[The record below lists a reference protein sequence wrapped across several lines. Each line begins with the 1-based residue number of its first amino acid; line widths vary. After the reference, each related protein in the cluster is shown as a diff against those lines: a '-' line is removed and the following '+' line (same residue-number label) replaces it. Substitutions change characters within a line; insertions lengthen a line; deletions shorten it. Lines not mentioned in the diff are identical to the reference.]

1 MAYPAYTNN
10 NQYYMQSLEDMRNR
24 IDNQIRQYQQ
34 NQMQMQQPQ
43 VQPITQN
50 FSIAPT
56 QNNTSELEA
65 KYANNIDEV
74 KNTFVIKTG
83 IFLNKDY
90 STLWLKD
97 VSGNI
102 RTFKIEEIIEVDE
115 RDKEIMALKQQ
126 IEDMK
131 EMIANERNA
140 NNSNIDE
147 QFESKS
153 TTKLSNRKQSN
164 AK

>member
-34 NQMQMQQPQ
+34 NQMQMQQPIPQ
-43 VQPITQN
+43 VTQN
-50 FSIAPT
+50 FQLAPT
-56 QNNTSELEA
+56 QNNNDLEA

-90 STLWLKD
+90 STFWIKD

-102 RTFKIEEIIEVDE
+102 RTFKTEEIIEVDE

-126 IEDMK
+126 LQDMK
-131 EMIANERNA
+131 ELIANERNA
-140 NNSNIDE
+140 DNSNINE

>member
-1 MAYPAYTNN
+1 MNYPMYGN
-10 NQYYMQSLEDMRNR
+10 NQFYLQELQSMKDR
-24 IDNQIRQYQQ
+24 IDAQMRQLQQQ
-34 NQMQMQQPQ
+34 NQTQQVPQ
-43 VQPITQN
+43 QPITQN
-50 FSIAPT
+50 FQLAPT
-56 QNNTSELEA
+56 QNNNELEG

-83 IFLNKDY
+83 LFINKDY
-90 STLWLKD
+90 STLWIKD
-97 VSGNI
+97 ITGKI
-102 RTFKIEEIIEVDE
+102 RTFEISEIVEIDEKDEEINKLK
-115 RDKEIMALKQQ
+115 KEIEK
-126 IEDMK
+126 MK
-131 EMIANERNA
+131 GMISNERND

>member
-34 NQMQMQQPQ
+34 NQMQMQQQPIPQ
-43 VQPITQN
+43 VTQN
-50 FSIAPT
+50 FQLAPT
-56 QNNTSELEA
+56 QNNANELEA

-102 RTFKIEEIIEVDE
+102 RTFKTEEIIEVDE

-126 IEDMK
+126 IEEMK
-131 EMIANERNA
+131 GMITNERNA
-140 NNSNIDE
+140 DNSNINE

>member
-50 FSIAPT
+50 FQIAPT

-90 STLWLKD
+90 SSFWIKD

-102 RTFKIEEIIEVDE
+102 RTFKTEEIIEVDE

-126 IEDMK
+126 IEEMK
-131 EMIANERNA
+131 GMIANERNA
-140 NNSNIDE
+140 DNSNINE